1 MEAHNLFDYQ
11 GCDTKN
17 LPPLSHTND
26 PQTSFDA
33 ADKMIKSGKLKNQW
47 QIVHRGITHY
57 LIGSHQENFT
67 AKEVAKWMLGHEP
80 TNYYMI
86 QRRLSDLR
94 NKGKIE
100 RINSKGETYVEN
112 KGQKPLIRD
121 GCCVWRL
128 K

>member
-1 MEAHNLFDYQ
+1 MDAHNLFDYQ

-26 PQTSFDA
+26 PQTSFAA
-33 ADKMIKSGKLKNQW
+33 ADKMIESGALSFQEQEVYNDIRHYIIDGQHKDFTPKEMAHW
-47 QIVHRGITHY
+47 QTGDKTENYHRI
-57 LIGSHQENFT
+57 E
-67 AKEVAKWMLGHEP
+67 
-80 TNYYMI
+80 
-86 QRRLSDLR
+86 RRQSGLL

-100 RINSKGETYVEN
+100 RTGE
-112 KGQKPLIRD
+112 KRD

>member
-1 MEAHNLFDYQ
+1 MDAHNLFEYQ
-11 GCDTKN
+11 GCSTKN

-33 ADKMIKSGKLKNQW
+33 AGRMIKAGKIN
-47 QIVHRGITHY
+47 R
-57 LIGSHQENFT
+57 QENRVLQAIKIYQNHLHYKDFT
-67 AKEVAKWMLGHEP
+67 ARELAKAASSWLD
-80 TNYYMI
+80 YYTI
-86 QRRLSDLR
+86 QRRLSGLR

-100 RINSKGETYVEN
+100 RTGE
-112 KGQKPLIRD
+112 KRD